1 MFTPIE
7 VELTSFNFGAVKL
20 KPYFGIVFKVQ
31 ENESKMAIKRTSNPK
46 EKSLAQICDELRDN
60 LDGDSCTINQSL
72 AKRNLRELLTRSITA
87 EEILNFGMLEIVD
100 EMTLDKDCKSTS
112 WFLSKLKNKFKKIVG
127 EKYCPRMK
135 TTKTLVSTT
144 STRKRTNKDE
154 IMAKKKTTDSSDK
167 GRTIYEKSTS
177 QSLNILIKKVKI
189 GLDPQFKVTNKS
201 LVTSAFSEILKQE
214 MTISQIN
221 KSGLIK
227 ILHQMNQNKENGE
240 LDHLIKEV
248 AAKIKVVLG
257 MEKGKNADDKSHRM
271 SGIQSKFDVE
281 IEEQCPIET
290 KSKSSFEDTSC
301 KEISRKRTSSTIQ
314 GEEKTKI
321 QRTDSTHLRQ
331 RILMTMNSEHEIVN
345 SDLLRSIFDEILKGE
360 VSLSE
365 IRQSGLIDVLE
376 EMLDNKD
383 NAPLKKL
390 LIQVAMKVKEAFN
403 QTRSKEGRA
412 TKPKLNKPIEVEAE
426 LSDTD
431 SSDRDSNAISEKRT
445 ESPKRINSD
454 GEIETGHHNV
464 EKVHS
469 QQISE
474 SNKLM
479 PSSRLTKKIKL
490 LKFLLDSQYATK
502 SLELVDDVLSE
513 ISELEMTVD
522 EIKDS
527 DLITT
532 LLKMAS
538 NEENEPLIDIINKIG
553 KKIAGIYN
561 WQPTEMSNISIENK
575 SGSQLEDKSL
585 NESISKR
592 KSKPS
597 IEMNLSIKEL
607 CDRLKSILD
616 EKFTVR
622 NHAMLKRILSA
633 MIKREITLS
642 EIRNNNLV
650 NILSQVRSNHLNIR
664 HKGQL
669 EKLLKKINGG

>member
-20 KPYFGIVFKVQ
+20 KPYFSIVFKVQ
-31 ENESKMAIKRTSNPK
+31 ENESKMAIKRTSNAK
-46 EKSLAQICDELRDN
+46 DKSLAQICDELRDN

-87 EEILNFGMLEIVD
+87 EEILNFGMLEMVD
-100 EMTLDKDCKSTS
+100 EMAVDKDCKSTS
-112 WFLSKLKNKFKKIVG
+112 WFLSKLKSKFKKIVG

-135 TTKTLVSTT
+135 TTNTLVSTT
-144 STRKRTNKDE
+144 STRKRANKDE
-154 IMAKKKTTDSSDK
+154 VMAKKEMTDSSDK
-167 GRTIYEKSTS
+167 GRTRYEMATS
-177 QSLNILIKKVKI
+177 KSLNMLVEKVKI

-201 LVTSAFSEILKQE
+201 LVTSVFSEILKQE
-214 MTISQIN
+214 MAISQIG

-227 ILHQMNQNKENGE
+227 ILHQMIQNKENGE
-240 LDHLIKEV
+240 LDYLIKEV

-257 MEKGKNADDKSHRM
+257 MEKGKKSDDKSHTM
-271 SGIQSKFDVE
+271 SGIHSKFDVE

-290 KSKSSFEDTSC
+290 KSKSSFEDARC
-301 KEISRKRTSSTIQ
+301 KEISRKRLSSTIQ

-331 RILMTMNSEHEIVN
+331 RILMTINFEHKIVN
-345 SDLLRSIFDEILKGE
+345 SDLLRSIVDEILKGE

-365 IRQSGLIDVLE
+365 IRQSGLIDVLG

-403 QTRSKEGRA
+403 QKRSKERPA
-412 TKPKLNKPIEVEAE
+412 TKPKLNKPKEVEPE
-426 LSDTD
+426 ISNTD
-431 SSDRDSNAISEKRT
+431 SSDRGSNAISEKRT

-454 GEIETGHHNV
+454 EEIETGLHNV
-464 EKVHS
+464 ENVHS

-474 SNKLM
+474 SKQLM
-479 PSSRLTKKIKL
+479 PPSCLTKKIKF

-502 SLELVDDVLSE
+502 SLELVDDVLCE

-527 DLITT
+527 DLINI
-532 LLKMAS
+532 LHKMAS
-538 NEENEPLIDIINKIG
+538 NGENEPLIDIIDKIG
-553 KKIAGIYN
+553 KKMVGIYN
-561 WQPTEMSNISIENK
+561 RQPTEMSNISIENK
-575 SGSQLEDKSL
+575 SGSQLKDKPL

-633 MIKREITLS
+633 MIEREIALS

-664 HKGQL
+664 HKGLL

>member
-1 MFTPIE
+1 
-7 VELTSFNFGAVKL
+7 
-20 KPYFGIVFKVQ
+20 
-31 ENESKMAIKRTSNPK
+31 
-46 EKSLAQICDELRDN
+46 
-60 LDGDSCTINQSL
+60 
-72 AKRNLRELLTRSITA
+72 
-87 EEILNFGMLEIVD
+87 
-100 EMTLDKDCKSTS
+100 
-112 WFLSKLKNKFKKIVG
+112 
-127 EKYCPRMK
+127 
-135 TTKTLVSTT
+135 
-144 STRKRTNKDE
+144 
-154 IMAKKKTTDSSDK
+154 
-167 GRTIYEKSTS
+167 
-177 QSLNILIKKVKI
+177 
-189 GLDPQFKVTNKS
+189 
-201 LVTSAFSEILKQE
+201 
-214 MTISQIN
+214 MTISQIG

-257 MEKGKNADDKSHRM
+257 MEKGKNANDKSHRM
-271 SGIQSKFDVE
+271 SGIHSKFDAE

-301 KEISRKRTSSTIQ
+301 KEISRKRLSSTIQ

-321 QRTDSTHLRQ
+321 QRADSTHLRQ
-331 RILMTMNSEHEIVN
+331 RILMAMNSEHKIVN
-345 SDLLRSIFDEILKGE
+345 SDLLRSIVDEILKGE

-365 IRQSGLIDVLE
+365 IRQSGLINVLG

-390 LIQVAMKVKEAFN
+390 LIQVAMK
-403 QTRSKEGRA
+403 
-412 TKPKLNKPIEVEAE
+412 
-426 LSDTD
+426 
-431 SSDRDSNAISEKRT
+431 RT

-454 GEIETGHHNV
+454 EEIETGLHNV
-464 EKVHS
+464 EKVQS

-474 SNKLM
+474 SKQLM

-490 LKFLLDSQYATK
+490 LKFSLDSQYATK

-513 ISELEMTVD
+513 ISELEMTAD

-527 DLITT
+527 DLITI
-532 LLKMAS
+532 LHKMAS
-538 NEENEPLIDIINKIG
+538 NEENEPLIDIIDKIG
-553 KKIAGIYN
+553 KNIVGIYN
-561 WQPTEMSNISIENK
+561 RQPTEMSNISIENK
-575 SGSQLEDKSL
+575 SGSQLKDKSL

-597 IEMNLSIKEL
+597 NEMNLSIKEL

-616 EKFTVR
+616 AKFTVR

-633 MIKREITLS
+633 MIKREIALS

-664 HKGQL
+664 HKGLL